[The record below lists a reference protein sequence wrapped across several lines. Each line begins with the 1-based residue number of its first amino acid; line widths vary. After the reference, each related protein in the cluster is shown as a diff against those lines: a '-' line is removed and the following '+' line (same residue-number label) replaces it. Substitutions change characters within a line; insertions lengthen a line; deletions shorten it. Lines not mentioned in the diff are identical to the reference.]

1 MKTKEKIKQPHCTT
15 LCTCQHVTL
24 CFDTQQED
32 VILGVPG
39 PFNWRGAI
47 FKNIIRNAL
56 TLAKF
61 PKWYQSAVEDPL
73 PTVPGPEPVVGFYSY
88 LGTHQFVC
96 LVNSS
101 DDNNIGLFVA
111 TTHD

>member
-1 MKTKEKIKQPHCTT
+1 MTELHD
-15 LCTCQHVTL
+15 
-24 CFDTQQED
+24 CFQED

-39 PFNWRGAI
+39 PYNWRGSI

-56 TLAKF
+56 TLSKF

-73 PTVPGPEPVVGFYSY
+73 PNAPKPGPEPVVGFYSY

-96 LVNSS
+96 LVDS
-101 DDNNIGLFVA
+101 NNNFYL
-111 TTHD
+111 